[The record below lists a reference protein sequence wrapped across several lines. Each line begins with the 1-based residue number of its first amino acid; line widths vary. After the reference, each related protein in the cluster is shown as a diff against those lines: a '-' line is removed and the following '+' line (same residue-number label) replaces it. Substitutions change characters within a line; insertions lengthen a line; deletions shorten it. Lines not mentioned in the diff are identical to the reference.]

1 MKMCGW
7 CEITSVNKIRI
18 SACAFTAI
26 DDHPIEDE
34 CVYNMS
40 VQNDA
45 SHSFKVAFLVQKK
58 KAMHALGFSIVMRC
72 KGVLRSSLVLENYFL
87 STSF

>member
-1 MKMCGW
+1 M
-7 CEITSVNKIRI
+7 R
-18 SACAFTAI
+18 

-45 SHSFKVAFLVQKK
+45 SDSFKVAFLVQK

-72 KGVLRSSLVLENYFL
+72 RGVLRSLLVIENYFL

>member
-45 SHSFKVAFLVQKK
+45 SDSFKVAFLVQK
-58 KAMHALGFSIVMRC
+58 
-72 KGVLRSSLVLENYFL
+72 
-87 STSF
+87 